1 MTEQF
6 FYIELEQSPG
16 GSWKR
21 HYKTFT
27 DRAYAE
33 RYAKAFAR
41 HHWAFGVRVA
51 EPLPD
56 CAAERAARY
65 GTDERDEDAA
75 DQDWANYAAL

>member
-1 MTEQF
+1 MSTQL
-6 FYIELEQSPG
+6 FYIELEQAPG

-33 RYAKAFAR
+33 QYAKAFAR

-51 EPLPD
+51 APGMS
-56 CAAERAARY
+56 R
-65 GTDERDEDAA
+65 
-75 DQDWANYAAL
+75 